1 MTVERCFADTNLFLR
16 YLTNDV
22 PAQADQVDKLL
33 RRAGSGELV
42 LVTSAMVIAEI
53 VWTMESFYE
62 LPREEI
68 QASVFAILN
77 TPGLEVESKDLIL
90 QAIVW
95 YTENKVDFIDAYNA
109 AWLLAEEM
117 RIAYNFD
124 RKHFARL
131 KRIVTRVPGENSKSA

>member
-1 MTVERCFADTNLFLR
+1 MRVERCFADTNLFLR

-22 PAQADQVDKLL
+22 PAQADQVDKLH
-33 RRAGSGELV
+33 RSAASGELV

-62 LPREEI
+62 LPRGGT

-95 YTENKVDFIDAYNA
+95 YTKKQGRFY
-109 AWLLAEEM
+109 
-117 RIAYNFD
+117 
-124 RKHFARL
+124 
-131 KRIVTRVPGENSKSA
+131 

>member
-1 MTVERCFADTNLFLR
+1 
-16 YLTNDV
+16 
-22 PAQADQVDKLL
+22 
-33 RRAGSGELV
+33 
-42 LVTSAMVIAEI
+42 MVIAEI

-62 LPREEI
+62 LPRERI

-77 TPGLEVESKDLIL
+77 TSGLEVESKDLIL

-117 RIAYNFD
+117 RIAYTFD
-124 RKHFARL
+124 LKHFARL
-131 KRIVTRVPGENSKSA
+131 KKIVVRVPGENPTSA

>member
-1 MTVERCFADTNLFLR
+1 MRVERCFADTDLFLR

-22 PAQADQVDKLL
+22 PAQADRVEKLL
-33 RRAGSGELV
+33 RRAASGELV

-62 LPREEI
+62 LPREGI
-68 QASVFAILN
+68 QASLFAILN
-77 TPGLEVESKDLIL
+77 TSGLEVESKDLIL

-95 YTENKVDFIDAYNA
+95 YTENKVDFIDGYNA

-117 RIAYNFD
+117 RIVYTFD

-131 KRIVTRVPGENSKSA
+131 KKIIARVPGENPKSA